1 MIVTIMHKNEGAGMA
16 AVVEWLP
23 RNGPGFDSLWV
34 QCKNQASHPLQ
45 GTANGGAVS
54 K

>member
-16 AVVEWLP
+16 AGLP

-34 QCKNQASHPLQ
+34 RCKNQASHPLQ
-45 GTANGGAVS
+45 GTVNGGAIS